1 VGGNL
6 IRRKDFGSGSG
17 QLDGEWDAIQ
27 APAHDRR
34 TRRRVGYFEARVD
47 LGGVVRTREVWIM
60 TRDGTLQ
67 ALRSVKLFSQCSK
80 RELRTIARLCV
91 GATRGEG
98 SVLTTEGSVGRE
110 CFVIVDGE
118 AAVQI
123 DGRIVA
129 AVGPGDC
136 VGELAL
142 LDSGRRTATVVART
156 PMRLYT
162 LRTAE
167 FRALLETSPEVSR
180 KIMISLAQ
188 RLRRTEADSP
198 H

>member
-1 VGGNL
+1 M
-6 IRRKDFGSGSG
+6 
-17 QLDGEWDAIQ
+17 
-27 APAHDRR
+27 APDPK
-34 TRRRVGYFEARVD
+34 
-47 LGGVVRTREVWIM
+47 
-60 TRDGTLQ
+60 LQ
-67 ALRSVKLFSQCSK
+67 ALSSVKLFSQCSR
-80 RELRTIARLCV
+80 RELRTIADLCI
-91 GATRGEG
+91 GANKEEG
-98 SVLTTEGSVGRE
+98 SALTTQGSVGRD
-110 CFVIVDGE
+110 CFVIVEGE

-142 LDSGRRTATVVART
+142 LDGGRRTATVVART